1 MELKTPGQRVKYI
14 RTEGLGEKLTQAQF
28 GSAIFISQAHLSRIE
43 SDELEVTEQAAFV
56 IEVVFNYK
64 KDWVLNGIEPKMIS
78 AVKFR
83 ENLSSKI
90 EEWNHLVRRI
100 EKTPNAK
107 SIIEKYIKLTDK
119 DRVIIDQI
127 ISRFSEL

>member
-14 RTEGLGEKLTQAQF
+14 RTEGLGEKLTRAQF